1 MLQIT
6 NSVKLLAGLTFLVAA
21 CCMPS
26 QGSAQGVE
34 SYLRKADLNDDGKIA
49 PSEMTRPI
57 KRYLVVKGYDVS
69 QDLQIADIVEKATP
83 KKAKTKAKAAATAK
97 GELKVPKFGVDA
109 KAKSGVG
116 AFGAAESVKPVEYS
130 EAVTS
135 RTQNTFDR
143 YDVNSN
149 GTLEE
154 SEIANVPWSSPS
166 PSVSDKNGDG
176 RLSFQEM
183 QERFRERETAQ
194 QRSGRS
200 SSDSDRGG
208 GGNGGRGGGR
218 GGRRFNRSG
227 DSSGLSGGRFQRSRD
242 DDDDD
247 DDERSTRKSS
257 RSSVARPSG
266 RSTVN
271 DQRQKRERAE
281 QYVESYFKSRDSDKN
296 GVIEGDELKKIGSS
310 SKSKYDKDG
319 NGKITRSEVMAVA
332 YPSPTKSKNVATSRS
347 PSKRNNSRSNNS
359 RSYTK
364 NSAAFN
370 KADTN
375 KDRLVQMNE
384 FSKKWTK
391 KKLDEFLK
399 KDANGDGV
407 ISPKEW

>member
-69 QDLQIADIVEKATP
+69 QDLQIADIVEKATA
-83 KKAKTKAKAAATAK
+83 KKAK
-97 GELKVPKFGVDA
+97 
-109 KAKSGVG
+109 VG

-247 DDERSTRKSS
+247 DDDDERSTRKSS

-271 DQRQKRERAE
+271 DERQKRERAE

>member
-57 KRYLVVKGYDVS
+57 KQYLVVKGYDVS
-69 QDLQIADIVEKATP
+69 QDLQIADIVEKATA
-83 KKAKTKAKAAATAK
+83 KKAKAGTTAK

-130 EAVTS
+130 EAITS

-200 SSDSDRGG
+200 SSDADRGG
-208 GGNGGRGGGR
+208 GGNGGGR

-227 DSSGLSGGRFQRSRD
+227 DSSGLSVGRFQRSR

-271 DQRQKRERAE
+271 DERQKRERAE